1 MLDKVKSSWHILIG
15 VGLFILVLLLPDALF
30 AWQSRVALA
39 TVSLMIYWWITR
51 PVHIAVTALLPIA
64 VNALFN
70 MTSMGGVLAD
80 YFDSVVV
87 LLIGAGIILACWS
100 SSGLDK
106 RIALLGLRLIGT
118 SLKKQ
123 LVVWFLISTVMSMFL
138 PNAVVAAALCPIA
151 AALLRFSH
159 ADGSDGGDKKPLYL
173 IMLAI
178 VWGAGLGGFGTPLG
192 GAMNLVAIN
201 YIEQLTGQEYMY
213 ITWTLH
219 MLPYLALLVAGTCAY
234 LLLIRT
240 DTKRL
245 EGSREYFLHEYKS
258 LGKARRAEIIA
269 LALFVAALALAFL
282 RPLYE
287 HLLPEFKPFY
297 AFLLMG
303 LLAFFLKGDEGK
315 RLITWDFAV
324 NKLNWSLI
332 ILFSGGIAAGN
343 LIITTGAADAV
354 AAALAASGLHNV
366 YIVTLIFIALGLFLA
381 NASSNTAAVAVLI
394 PIVISM
400 TTALG
405 LNPLPSVYI
414 ISAAC
419 NCAYALP
426 TSIRAIPVGYGL
438 GVNFMLKKGLVA
450 ATISLFILM
459 AAAVVDI
466 AVLQR

>member
-1 MLDKVKSSWHILIG
+1 MSDKGKNLRNTLIG
-15 VGLFILVLLLPDALF
+15 IGLFAVVLLLPEALF
-30 AWQSRVALA
+30 EWPARVALA
-39 TVSLMIYWWITR
+39 TITLMIFWWITR

-64 VNALFN
+64 VNALFG
-70 MTSMGGVLAD
+70 MTSMTDVLAD

-123 LVVWFLISTVMSMFL
+123 LIVWFLLATVMSAFL

-151 AALLRFSH
+151 AAMLRFSH
-159 ADGSDGGDKKPLYL
+159 ADGEGGGDKKPLYL
-173 IMLAI
+173 IMLSI

-192 GAMNLVAIN
+192 GAMNLVAIK
-201 YIEQLTGQEYMY
+201 YIEQMTGQEYMY
-213 ITWTLH
+213 VTWTLQ
-219 MLPYLALLVAGTCAY
+219 MLPYLVLLVAGTVVY
-234 LLLIRT
+234 LLLVRT

-245 EGSREYFLHEYKS
+245 EGSREYFASEYKK
-258 LGKARRAEIIA
+258 LGRAKRSEVIA
-269 LALFVAALALAFL
+269 LVLFAAALALAFT

-287 HLLPEFKPFY
+287 KLIPDFKPFF

-303 LLAFFLKGDEGK
+303 LLAFFLWGDERK
-315 RLITWDFAV
+315 PLITWDFAV
-324 NKLNWSLI
+324 GKLNWSLI

-343 LIITTGAADAV
+343 LIISTGAADAV
-354 AAALAASGLHNV
+354 AAALASSGLNNIYLV
-366 YIVTLIFIALGLFLA
+366 MLIFIALGLFLS

-400 TTALG
+400 TSALG
-405 LNPLPSVYI
+405 LNPLPYVYI
-414 ISAAC
+414 TATAC

-438 GVNFMLKKGLVA
+438 SVNYMLKKGLVA
-450 ATISLFILM
+450 AAVSLVILI
-459 AAAVVDI
+459 AAATVNI
-466 AVLQR
+466 AVLQ

>member
-1 MLDKVKSSWHILIG
+1 MPDKRKSLWHILIG
-15 VGLFILVLLLPDALF
+15 ISLFALLLALPATLF
-30 AWQSRVALA
+30 AWPARVALA
-39 TVSLMIYWWITR
+39 TVTLMIYWWITR

-64 VNALFN
+64 INALFN
-70 MTSMGGVLAD
+70 MTSMAGVLAD
-80 YFDSVVV
+80 YFNSVVV
-87 LLIGAGIILACWS
+87 LLIGAGVILACWS
-100 SSGLDK
+100 SSGLDR

-123 LVVWFLISTVMSMFL
+123 LIVWFLLATVMSMFL
-138 PNAVVAAALCPIA
+138 PNAVVAATLCPIA
-151 AALLRFSH
+151 AAMLRFSH
-159 ADGSDGGDKKPLYL
+159 ADGAGEGDKKPLYL

-192 GAMNLVAIN
+192 GAMNLVAID

-213 ITWTLH
+213 VTWTLR
-219 MLPYLALLVAGTCAY
+219 MLPYLALLVAGTIVY
-234 LLLIRT
+234 LLLIKT
-240 DTKRL
+240 KTKRL
-245 EGSREYFLHEYKS
+245 EGSHEYFVSEYRK
-258 LGKARRAEIIA
+258 LGKARRSEIIA
-269 LALFVAALALAFL
+269 LTLFVAALALAFT

-287 HLLPEFKPFY
+287 QLLPAFKPFF

-303 LLAFFLKGDEGK
+303 LLAFFLRGDEGK

-354 AAALAASGLHNV
+354 AAALASSGLNNV
-366 YIVTLIFIALGLFLA
+366 YLVTLIFIALGLFLA

-400 TTALG
+400 TMALG
-405 LNPLPSVYI
+405 LSPLPYVYI
-414 ISAAC
+414 TAAAC

-438 GVNFMLKKGLVA
+438 GVNYMLKKGLVA
-450 ATISLFILM
+450 VAVSLVILL
-459 AAAVVDI
+459 AAATVNI
-466 AVLQR
+466 AVLQP

>member
-1 MLDKVKSSWHILIG
+1 MSGKAKSIMHILIG
-15 VGLFILVLLLPDALF
+15 MGVFAVLLLLPDSLF

-64 VNALFN
+64 VNALFG
-70 MTSMGGVLAD
+70 MVPMAGVLAD
-80 YFDSVVV
+80 YFNSVVV
-87 LLIGAGIILACWS
+87 LLIGAGVILACWA

-106 RIALLGLRLIGT
+106 RIALLGLKLIGT
-118 SLKKQ
+118 SLKMQ
-123 LVVWFLISTVMSMFL
+123 LVVWFLLATVMSAFL

-151 AALLRFSH
+151 AAMLRVSR
-159 ADGSDGGDKKPLYL
+159 ADGADGGDRKPLYL

-178 VWGAGLGGFGTPLG
+178 VWGAGLGGFATPLG

-213 ITWTLH
+213 ITWTLR
-219 MLPYLALLVAGTCAY
+219 MLPYLALLVAGTVAY
-234 LLLIRT
+234 LLLIKT
-240 DTKRL
+240 KTKRL
-245 EGSREYFLHEYKS
+245 EGSREYFASELKKI
-258 LGKARRAEIIA
+258 GKPRRSEIIA
-269 LALFVAALALAFL
+269 LVLFFTALALAFL

-303 LLAFFLKGDEGK
+303 LLAFFLKGDMGK
-315 RLITWDFAV
+315 PLITWDFAV
-324 NKLNWSLI
+324 GKLNWSLI
-332 ILFSGGIAAGN
+332 ILFSGGMAAGN

-354 AAALAASGLHNV
+354 AAALASSGLQNAYLMV
-366 YIVTLIFIALGLFLA
+366 LLFIAFGLFLA

-394 PIVISM
+394 PIVISITM
-400 TTALG
+400 ALK
-405 LNPLPSVYI
+405 LDPLPYVYI
-414 ISAAC
+414 TAAAC

-438 GVNFMLKKGLVA
+438 SVNYMFKKGLTA
-450 ATISLFILM
+450 ATISLLILTSV
-459 AAAVVDI
+459 AAVEITVM
-466 AVLQR
+466 R